1 MAAGDTTVVTFA
13 AENAADAKTKIESL
27 SIVSGD
33 IVISWQA
40 NNQVSVAKIET
51 A

>member
-1 MAAGDTTVVTFA
+1 MAAGDTTIVTF
-13 AENAADAKTKIESL
+13 NAGDAVDAKAKIESL

-33 IVISWQA
+33 IVKTWQQS
-40 NNQVSVAKIET
+40 NQVYVAQIKT

>member
-1 MAAGDTTVVTFA
+1 MAAGDTTIVTFTAGDAVA
-13 AENAADAKTKIESL
+13 AKAQIESL

-33 IVISWQA
+33 IVKSWQQ
-40 NNQVSVAKIET
+40 NNQVFVAQIKT

>member
-1 MAAGDTTVVTFA
+1 MAAGDTTITQFQA
-13 AENAADAKTKIESL
+13 GDTSNAKTNIEAL

-33 IVISWQA
+33 IVIHWQQ
-40 NNQVSVAKIET
+40 NNEVFVAQIKT

>member
-1 MAAGDTTVVTFA
+1 MAAGDTTIVSFPAGDPVV
-13 AENAADAKTKIESL
+13 AKSQIESL

-33 IVISWQA
+33 IVTSWQK
-40 NNQVSVAKIET
+40 NNLVFVAQIKT

>member
-1 MAAGDTTVVTFA
+1 MAAGDTTIVSFA
-13 AENAADAKTKIESL
+13 AGDSVDAKAQIESL

-33 IVISWQA
+33 IVLNWQQ
-40 NNQVSVAKIET
+40 NNLVFVAQIKT